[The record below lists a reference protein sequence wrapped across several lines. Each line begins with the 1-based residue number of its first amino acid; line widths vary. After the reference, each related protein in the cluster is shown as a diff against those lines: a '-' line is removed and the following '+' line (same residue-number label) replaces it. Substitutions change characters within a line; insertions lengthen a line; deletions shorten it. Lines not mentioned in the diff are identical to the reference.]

1 MRAVLAGI
9 LLAAGACSPTTGGAA
24 ASQAAPSLHPVSGLE
39 VIPLTVIS
47 GKTRHAF
54 RVELAISPR
63 EQQRGMMFRTA
74 MAANEGMLFPMNPP
88 RRASFWM
95 RNTYIPLDLIF
106 VGMDGRIINIAANA
120 IPYDETKLL
129 SHGPVKAVLE
139 LNGGRAAELGIKP
152 GDQVEW

>member
-24 ASQAAPSLHPVSGLE
+24 PSQAAPSVHPVSGLE

-54 RVELAISPR
+54 KVELAISPR
-63 EQQRGMMFRTA
+63 DQQKGMMFRTE
-74 MAANEGMLFPMNPP
+74 MGANEGMLFPMNPP

-106 VGMDGRIINIAANA
+106 VGMDGRIVNIAVNA
-120 IPYDETKLL
+120 IPYDESKLL